1 MEALLTTFLA
11 AGLGEW
17 GDKTQLLVIA
27 LAVRYRRPLPILAG
41 IFVAALAN
49 SLLAAF
55 GGVFV
60 HGMIAPRATSLLVG
74 LALVFAG
81 VAGLIRPGRADSP
94 KEGGR
99 WPFFVA
105 AGSFFVFEFGDKT
118 QVLTFAL
125 AAHYDAFGLAV
136 AGATAGVIAANL
148 PAVLLGE
155 ALSRA
160 APLRR
165 IRFGLGAAFLVA
177 GLIVG
182 VGALGLT

>member
-1 MEALLTTFLA
+1 LEALLTTFLA

-41 IFVAALAN
+41 IIVAALAN

-118 QVLTFAL
+118 QFLTFAL
-125 AAHYDAFGLAV
+125 AAHYDAFGLA
-136 AGATAGVIAANL
+136 ANL

-155 ALSRA
+155 ALSQA